1 MHNAASLYKKDGDGM
16 TRSRNNEYLLL
27 AGDGFSAFGSWIDF
41 LAILTLAAYQFHVS
55 AYEMAIVS
63 AAGVLPGMLLAPAIG
78 RWCDRG
84 NPKQLLMVSIA
95 LRVIATGAII
105 FCNDFALFL
114 GLVALRSVFTTV
126 APPAIN
132 VLAVRSVAPEGLA
145 QFYSLLSVINNSAKV
160 VAPAIGTI
168 SSSLSSETVALS
180 LSLVCCAASLC
191 VFAFIRVLPK
201 AAEPVTTQNTAGKLP
216 AAGPNL
222 VPLLWVAATYAFFLF
237 MVNNLVPLVL
247 QRSGFDKA
255 LLGLLVSCSGAGNIL
270 CGLWLAKKSRAN
282 TMRGNIDELMTPAMC
297 QAVGFGLIGIAL
309 QTQPAHA
316 AVLLPVLFF
325 LIGTFSA
332 RYSIAMNVH
341 VATHFAHSVGGVW
354 GTLQSWQSAMILIA
368 PMVGSVVLD
377 ALGAGWLFMFS
388 TGVAGVSFALFYAL
402 RMTGMPRLQ
411 APAVS

>member
-1 MHNAASLYKKDGDGM
+1 M
-16 TRSRNNEYLLL
+16 TQSRKNEYLLL

-63 AAGVLPGMLLAPAIG
+63 AAGLLPGMLLAPAIG

-84 NPKQLLMVSIA
+84 NPKQLLMASIA
-95 LRVIATGAII
+95 LRVVTTGAII
-105 FCNDFALFL
+105 FCHDFSLFL

-132 VLAVRSVAPEGLA
+132 VMAVRSVATEGLGR
-145 QFYSLLSVINNSAKV
+145 FYSLLNVINNSAKV

-180 LSLVCCAASLC
+180 LSLVCSAASLC
-191 VFAFIRVLPK
+191 VFAFIRVQPK
-201 AAEPVTTQNTAGKLP
+201 EADPVAAHNPAGTAST
-216 AAGPNL
+216 AGPNL
-222 VPLLWVAATYAFFLF
+222 MPLLWVAGTYAFFLF

-255 LLGLLVSCSGAGNIL
+255 LLGLLISCSGAGNIL
-270 CGLWLAKKSRAN
+270 SGLWLAKKSSAKA
-282 TMRGNIDELMTPAMC
+282 MRGVISELMMPAMC

-309 QTQPAHA
+309 QTQPTHA
-316 AVLLPVLFF
+316 AVMLPVLFF

-332 RYSIAMNVH
+332 RYAIAMSVH

-354 GTLQSWQSAMILIA
+354 GTLQAWQNAMIFIA
-368 PMVGSVVLD
+368 PMVGSVVLET
-377 ALGAGWLFMFS
+377 LGAGWLFMFS
-388 TGVAGVSFALFYAL
+388 TGVAGISFALFYAL
-402 RMTGMPRLQ
+402 RMLGMPRLQ
-411 APAVS
+411 ATAVS